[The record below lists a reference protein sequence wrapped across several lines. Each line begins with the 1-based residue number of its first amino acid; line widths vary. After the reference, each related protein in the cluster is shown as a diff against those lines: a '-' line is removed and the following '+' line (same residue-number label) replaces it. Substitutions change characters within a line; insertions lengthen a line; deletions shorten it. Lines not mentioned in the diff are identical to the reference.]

1 MTAMAK
7 QSHYLRSSASHACR
21 PSRACLRPR
30 SHFSSLVN
38 LQHHLASLPSAVAVH
53 RSEAMSIATSCCHG
67 RAAAGCSRPRLGLG
81 TAMAGHS
88 QSSVGSPPTT
98 SFADA
103 GHHRSR
109 CRCRLLPPLL
119 VACRRSLPRLCPLA
133 GALGHREA
141 TPPLLLHRHRPPPL
155 L

>member
-7 QSHYLRSSASHACR
+7 QSHYLRSSTSRACR
-21 PSRACLRPR
+21 PSRACLRPC
-30 SHFSSLVN
+30 SHFSSPVN
-38 LQHHLASLPSAVAVH
+38 LQHHLASLPSAVAVR

-67 RAAAGCSRPRLGLG
+67 RAAAGYSRPRLGLG
-81 TAMAGHS
+81 VAMAGHG

-109 CRCRLLPPLL
+109 CRCRPPPPWLRHHGPSLLESRPPMG
-119 VACRRSLPRLCPLA
+119 ARQSPNASLP
-133 GALGHREA
+133 
-141 TPPLLLHRHRPPPL
+141 LHCRQ
-155 L
+155 